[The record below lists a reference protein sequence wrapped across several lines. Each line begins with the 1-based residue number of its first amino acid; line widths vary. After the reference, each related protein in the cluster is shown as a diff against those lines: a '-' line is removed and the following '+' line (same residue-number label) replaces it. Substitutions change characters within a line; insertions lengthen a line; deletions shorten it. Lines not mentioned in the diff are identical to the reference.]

1 MPGEKKSGTHIHAY
15 VEKVGA
21 AKNASDSAVPA
32 AANPAPAAS
41 SNPPMDTAANTDK
54 KSGSHWILWAIGLL
68 AVGGIG
74 WVVWSKTQSE
84 ESIQPMPPVG
94 GLSPVSGFTAV
105 KDQIEEDSR
114 PSETSFWSK
123 KLF

>member
-1 MPGEKKSGTHIHAY
+1 M
-15 VEKVGA
+15 
-21 AKNASDSAVPA
+21 DSTT
-32 AANPAPAAS
+32 S
-41 SNPPMDTAANTDK
+41 TDK
-54 KSGSHWILWAIGLL
+54 KSGSHWVLWAIGIL

-74 WVVWSKTQSE
+74 YVVWSKTQSE

-105 KDQIEEDSR
+105 KDRIEENFQ
-114 PSETSFWSK
+114 PAEPSFWSK